1 MKAATVPASINIE
14 QAIADPM
21 LLGAALGDA
30 SSWQS
35 WRVVLK
41 ATFGLALDEDEA
53 RAFAAVAGD
62 RNQPPK
68 RVREVWAI
76 IGRRSG
82 KSRIAA
88 LVGTFIAAL
97 VDHNGKLA
105 PGEVGYVLIL
115 AASKAQAG
123 AVFNYCRAFFE
134 SSPLLRQLVKDI
146 TSEEIRLEGNIV
158 LAVHANSHRTVRGR
172 TLLAAVFDEV
182 SSWRD
187 ENSAM
192 PDVETYRAVL
202 PALATT
208 QGMLIGIS
216 TPHAQRGLLYNKF
229 HSTFG
234 ENDPNVL
241 VVKAPTTT
249 FNPTIDLK
257 AIADAH
263 VEDPELAAAEWEA
276 EFRSDLSTYIERTT
290 VENCV
295 EQDVAERAP
304 SRGLTYAAAC
314 DPSGGERDSFAFA
327 IAHREHDKVVLDLAR
342 EIRAPYDPSEAMSE
356 MAGTLTRYR
365 CRSVTGDAY
374 AANWVV
380 AEARRYGLTYRHSK
394 RNRSQIYLDALP
406 LFRTGQ
412 AVLLDQPRLIN
423 QIAQLERRAMRGG
436 RDAID
441 HSRGAADDLANAAAL
456 ALVLGYELRSGDRD
470 HAASVVIEGLSN
482 FNPHNYAR
490 ADERHDNRRLN

>member
-1 MKAATVPASINIE
+1 MNAASPITVEEAMV
-14 QAIADPM
+14 DRM
-21 LLGAALGDA
+21 LLGAALGDPA
-30 SSWQS
+30 SWQA
-35 WRVVLK
+35 WRGVLK

-53 RAFAAVAGD
+53 RAFAAVAGS

-68 RVREVWAI
+68 RVRELWAI

-88 LVGTFIAAL
+88 LVGAFIAAL
-97 VDHNGKLA
+97 VDHTGKLS

-115 AASKAQAG
+115 AASKSQASV
-123 AVFNYCRAFFE
+123 VFNYCRAFFE
-134 SSPLLRQLVKDI
+134 TSPLLRQLVQDV
-146 TSEEIRLEGNIV
+146 TSDEIRLANNIV
-158 LAVHANSHRTVRGR
+158 LAVHANSSRTVRGR
-172 TLLAAVFDEV
+172 TLLACIFDEV

-187 ENSAM
+187 ETSAM

-216 TPHAQRGLLYNKF
+216 TPHAQRGLLYNKY
-229 HSTFG
+229 HTTFG

-241 VVKAPTTT
+241 VVKAPTTA

-257 AIADAH
+257 AITDAH

-290 VENCV
+290 VEACV
-295 EQDVAERAP
+295 EQDVTERAP
-304 SRGLTYAAAC
+304 SRGFTYAAAS

-327 IAHREHDKVVLDLAR
+327 VAHREGDKVVLDVAR
-342 EIRAPYDPSEAMSE
+342 EIRAPFDPSEAMSE
-356 MAGTLTRYR
+356 MAGILARYR
-365 CRSVTGDAY
+365 CRAVTGDAY
-374 AANWVV
+374 AAGWVV
-380 AEARRYGLTYRHSK
+380 SEARRYGLNYRHSK

-412 AVLLDQPRLIN
+412 AVLLDQPRLVN

-436 RDAID
+436 RDSID
-441 HSRGAADDLANAAAL
+441 HARGAADDLANAASL
-456 ALVLGYELRSGDRD
+456 ALVLGYELRSGNREVR
-470 HAASVVIEGLSN
+470 ASDIVVEGLAN
-482 FNPHNYAR
+482 FNPHNYALV
-490 ADERHDNRRLN
+490 DERRDWRSLN